1 MVIPL
6 PQGVFFYWPD
16 WIPMIMV
23 FWALTSPDRFGPW
36 VGFVVGILLEV
47 IFVRKFGI
55 EGLALASLIVLVN
68 RSHLQLRVLSVWQ
81 QTIVVVLY
89 IAIYKLIAG
98 WLNGLIADF
107 TITREYWYSLLG
119 DLLIWPFLI
128 ILLNEVKAK
137 AKLF

>member
-23 FWALTSPDRFGPW
+23 FWALTTPDRFGPW

-137 AKLF
+137 AKIF

>member
-23 FWALTSPDRFGPW
+23 FWALTTPDRFGPW